1 MTWCDMVDI
10 IYSSEY
16 LRINLSSETLSVP
29 EMCVSWRRLGNQL
42 SGSNRAKLELYTIE
56 FDTTIVQRLNRA

>member
-1 MTWCDMVDI
+1 MSWCDMVDI

-29 EMCVSWRRLGNQL
+29 EACVSWRRLGNQL
-42 SGSNRAKLELYTIE
+42 SGGNRAKLELYTTK
-56 FDTTIVQRLNRA
+56 FDTMIVQRLNQA